1 MVIRREAPKGYSAV
15 VDSQREDSQDDTWR
29 TLMPAP
35 KSGDHLS
42 YERLL
47 HDILPF
53 VRNLARR
60 HCRRR
65 QDREEAVQEKFLTVY
80 RVRHTYD
87 PDRPFSPEAPVA
99 NLFAAT
105 PELHSSI
112 SALAICQCYAQ
123 W

>member
-65 QDREEAVQEKFLTVY
+65 QDREEAVQEKFAT
-80 RVRHTYD
+80 RVGEFLRLARAYCCQKSADRSARSSLARD
-87 PDRPFSPEAPVA
+87 PQRC
-99 NLFAAT
+99 AA
-105 PELHSSI
+105 
-112 SALAICQCYAQ
+112 SAF
-123 W
+123 